1 MLNFIMRR
9 LVGGLVLLVVASSL
23 TYLLMNANSSGIA
36 IRILGDQATAE
47 QVAAKEAELGLDRP
61 LITRF
66 GEWLLGAV
74 RGDLGV
80 SWFTSEGVWHTVTS
94 RLPVTLSLVV
104 GTVLV
109 TAIIA
114 TALGVLAA
122 MRRGWVDRLVQVVSV
137 IGAAAPNF
145 WIGLM
150 LVVVFA
156 LALGWFPATG
166 FVAPSDSLAGWAASI
181 TLPIAALSLGAVAAV
196 TQQVRSA
203 FIEVEGRDY
212 VRTLR
217 SRGLGDRS
225 ILLGH
230 VLRGAATPAL
240 TVLALQFVG
249 LLGGAVVVERV
260 FALPGLGETIANATT
275 TGDVPLVMGVV
286 VVSVALVVV
295 VNLFIDILTG
305 WINPKARIS

>member
-1 MLNFIMRR
+1 MWSFIARR
-9 LVGGLVLLVVASSL
+9 LAGGSLLLVVASSL
-23 TYLLMNANSSGIA
+23 TYLLMNANSGGIA
-36 IRILGDQATAE
+36 LRILGDQATAE

-61 LITRF
+61 VLERF
-66 GEWLLGAV
+66 GEWAVGAV
-74 RGDLGV
+74 RGDLGT
-80 SWFTSEGVWHTVTS
+80 SWFTSEGVWHTVFS

-104 GTVLV
+104 GTVVV
-109 TAIIA
+109 TTIVA

-122 MRRGWVDRLVQVVSV
+122 TRRGRVDRVVQVLSV
-137 IGAAAPNF
+137 VGAAAPNF

-150 LVVVFA
+150 LVVAFA
-156 LALGWFPATG
+156 LTLRWFPATG
-166 FVAPSDSLAGWAASI
+166 FVSPAVSAAGWAASV
-181 TLPIAALSLGAVAAV
+181 TLPIVALALGSVAAV

-217 SRGLGDRS
+217 SRGLGERTV
-225 ILLGH
+225 LFGH

-275 TGDVPLVMGVV
+275 SGDVPLVMGVV

-295 VNLFIDILTG
+295 VNLVIDILAG
-305 WINPKARIS
+305 WINPKARVS